1 MIRLPPRPTLQ
12 YSVFPDTTLLRSVAI
27 GFRLEVAWTIH
38 LEPMASASWLWVL
51 QHRAGVAVET
61 SRSPCFVRPMD
72 AAGGARA
79 VLHPEI
85 GRAHVC
91 TPVTNAHL
99 VCRLMLDKKKQHN
112 RRNRTI
118 NKDKQN

>member
-85 GRAHVC
+85 FGAVLDGIAGRHRADPC
-91 TPVTNAHL
+91 LSAGDGDRKST
-99 VCRLMLDKKKQHN
+99 RLNSSH
-112 RRNRTI
+112 
-118 NKDKQN
+118 